1 MNIPL
6 LVNAILFCA
15 SLLFYL
21 FRKKRFDVGTIFYT
35 IMAIS
40 AIGSVWF
47 YSYDHV
53 DTYWPNVRITP
64 LLFLWFTINICIHPC
79 LKTDFSK
86 VRQIDDTGI
95 SSILDG
101 LTSLFIVLSIF
112 PLLSLLSHF
121 SFDLFVGNTLGQ
133 MYESETDKASLFF
146 SGPSKFCFALI
157 RRFESLVLILSFYQL
172 TKKNKRIE
180 LIIGTMIP
188 ITLFVLFKMLAGS
201 RGGVMGTF
209 ITILCLAVYLRN
221 CFSSKVWNKIRLV
234 GITVTGLMF
243 VGIAYISLSRFAYS
257 VSAQSSTITIDQW
270 ISQYLGE
277 SFIRFSDKAWDTPCY
292 MNGDQNFIY
301 IKKILGFNVIED
313 YDRFMPFYEAK
324 LHMPVNVFYT
334 FMGDFYLDFGVIGG
348 IMFAIIFAFI
358 FNKLLSNTNRK
369 VTVVQ
374 LLFLTV
380 FFHILG
386 FGFAANVYRTIFIQ
400 KDLMYTFIL
409 AGLLWI
415 VQKAVTPPIKPVEA
429 IDFQDITLIQ
439 CKLQPIKVYAV

>member
-1 MNIPL
+1 
-6 LVNAILFCA
+6 
-15 SLLFYL
+15 
-21 FRKKRFDVGTIFYT
+21 
-35 IMAIS
+35 
-40 AIGSVWF
+40 
-47 YSYDHV
+47 
-53 DTYWPNVRITP
+53 
-64 LLFLWFTINICIHPC
+64 
-79 LKTDFSK
+79 
-86 VRQIDDTGI
+86 
-95 SSILDG
+95 
-101 LTSLFIVLSIF
+101 
-112 PLLSLLSHF
+112 
-121 SFDLFVGNTLGQ
+121 
-133 MYESETDKASLFF
+133 
-146 SGPSKFCFALI
+146 
-157 RRFESLVLILSFYQL
+157 
-172 TKKNKRIE
+172 
-180 LIIGTMIP
+180 
-188 ITLFVLFKMLAGS
+188 
-201 RGGVMGTF
+201 
-209 ITILCLAVYLRN
+209 
-221 CFSSKVWNKIRLV
+221 
-234 GITVTGLMF
+234 MF

-313 YDRFMPFYEAK
+313 YDRFMSFYEAK

-415 VQKAVTPPIKPVEA
+415 VQKAVTPPHK
-429 IDFQDITLIQ
+429 TSRNN
-439 CKLQPIKVYAV
+439 